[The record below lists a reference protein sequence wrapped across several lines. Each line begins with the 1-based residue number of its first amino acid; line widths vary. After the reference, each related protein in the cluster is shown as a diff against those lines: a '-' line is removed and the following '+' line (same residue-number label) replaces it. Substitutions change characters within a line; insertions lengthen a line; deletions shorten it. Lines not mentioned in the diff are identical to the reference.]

1 MIQPFSVDDTR
12 FAPVKLIHPF
22 VSTDER
28 GAFVKDYSG
37 DKLKELGI
45 SYALKEV
52 FYTYSH
58 KGVVRALHFQLVKP
72 QPKLVRAVKGAIYD
86 VVVDLRKDSSS
97 FGQWQGFE
105 LNDQNRHE
113 LLIPAGFGHGY
124 LVLED
129 SIVSYK
135 CAEDFYAEYDS
146 GIRWDDPDIA
156 VAWPLERVD
165 YQVILS
171 EKDRQLPSLR
181 KFRELYQ
188 GM

>member
-1 MIQPFSVDDTR
+1 MIRQFSVEETK
-12 FAPVKLIHPF
+12 FEPVKLVHPF

-37 DKLKELGI
+37 KKLAELGVVHG
-45 SYALKEV
+45 LKEV

-58 KGVVRALHFQLVKP
+58 KGVVRALHFQLVKT

-86 VVVDLRKDSSS
+86 VVVDLRKGSST
-97 FGQWQGFE
+97 FGKWQGFE
-105 LNDQNRHE
+105 LNDTNFNE
-113 LLIPAGFGHGY
+113 LLIPSGFGHGY
-124 LVLED
+124 LVLEE

-135 CAEDFYAEYDS
+135 CSEDFYGEYDS

-156 VAWPLERVD
+156 IAWPLNRVD
-165 YQVILS
+165 HQVILS
-171 EKDRQLPSLR
+171 EKDRNLMTLQ
-181 KFRELYQ
+181 KFKERYQ